1 MLSKL
6 LKRHI
11 PVDITSMRT
20 SNFLDSQE
28 QSELRTMTNIQK
40 GHGWKNVDCCP
51 VCDSR
56 DYIHEFDSH
65 GLPLVKCT
73 NCELRFH
80 TKIPA
85 DLNDIYQA
93 PDYTVYTKGASEE
106 HFNYRRERFGR
117 ERIKLLEDHCGP
129 LFDKR
134 LLDVGCGEGYFL
146 SVAREVCKY
155 CVGSE
160 FSAHL
165 RTFAQEKT
173 GVTVYG
179 EALADF
185 PEQYFDIITVF
196 DVIEHI
202 PNPVSFLES
211 ASNLLSPGGCILLYT
226 PNFDSF
232 SIRVMKENSSIVGTG
247 HVILFNHTSLIKLGE
262 KVGLEVLHT
271 ETKGLDIHS
280 IIAYQ
285 SCLERNSSFLV
296 QWVNELQ
303 AMIDTAECGDYLR
316 IVYKKVV
323 I

>member
-20 SNFLDSQE
+20 SDFLVNQE
-28 QSELRTMTNIQK
+28 QFELKKIKNIQQ
-40 GHGWKNVDCCP
+40 GHGWKDVVCCP
-51 VCDSR
+51 ICDSS

-65 GLPLVKCT
+65 GIPLLKCM
-73 NCELRFH
+73 NCELRFLS
-80 TKIPA
+80 KIPV
-85 DLNDIYQA
+85 DPNDVYQA

-117 ERIKLLEDHCGP
+117 ERIKLLEDHCGN
-129 LFDKR
+129 LSDKR

-146 SVAREVCKY
+146 SVAKEVCKY

-160 FSAHL
+160 FSEHL
-165 RTFAQEKT
+165 RKFGRKKT
-173 GVTVYG
+173 GLTIYR
-179 EALADF
+179 EALEEF
-185 PEQYFDIITVF
+185 PERNFDIITAF

-232 SIRVMKENSSIVGTG
+232 SIKVMEEKSSIVDGTE
-247 HVILFNHTSLIKLGE
+247 HVILFNHISLIKLGK
-262 KVGLEVLHT
+262 KVGLEALHT
-271 ETKGLDIHS
+271 ETRGLDIHS
-280 IIAYQ
+280 IIDYQ
-285 SCLERNSSFLV
+285 SCLGRDSSFLV

-303 AMIDTAECGDYLR
+303 AMIDTAQCGDYLR
-316 IVYKKVV
+316 IIFRKR
-323 I
+323 